1 MLRINMWF
9 FIAVLLFVAF
19 LVLNLLTTFL
29 VPLVMSLI
37 VVSIFLP
44 LHLFIKRKIH
54 NKEKLAAFLTTFIV
68 LLLVL
73 IPILIF
79 IMALIQESFY
89 LINIYNSTGDNNIS
103 LYVKNTIQILQN
115 YLTDFDINIPKE
127 KMSSFVFSMIKKL
140 SDIFYT
146 NASLLA
152 ANLTNLLFNSFIT
165 LVLILVFFIHGKAL
179 KDYIIDLLP
188 LPKDEQERL
197 IVRFKELSFA
207 IFAGNTLISFLEG
220 IIAGILI
227 YLFNIEGAIIW
238 GSLIAVLSFLP
249 LIGGGIVILP
259 LSIYLFSTGSQVSAI
274 VFFVLNIIQIFILE
288 NLVKPKIIG
297 DKSHMHEILVFLSI
311 MAGVQIYGMLGL
323 FYGPL
328 IMTMF
333 LSLASIYKEHYV
345 KFLK

>member
-1 MLRINMWF
+1 MLRINIWF

-19 LVLNLLTTFL
+19 LVLNLLTAFL

-44 LHLFIKRKIH
+44 LHLFIKHKIN
-54 NKEKLAAFLTTFIV
+54 NKEKLAALLTTFIV
-68 LLLVL
+68 FLLVVT
-73 IPILIF
+73 PISIF
-79 IMALIQESFY
+79 IIALIQESFY
-89 LINIYNSTGDNNIS
+89 LINIYNSAGDVAIS
-103 LYVKNTIQILQN
+103 LKIKDVIQTVQD
-115 YLTDFDINIPKE
+115 YLANFEINIPKE
-127 KMSSFVFSMIKKL
+127 KITSIIFSAIKKI
-140 SDIFYT
+140 SNIFY
-146 NASLLA
+146 NNISLLA
-152 ANLTNLLFNSFIT
+152 TNLTNLAFNSFIT
-165 LVLILVFFIHGKAL
+165 LVLILTFFIHGKTL
-179 KDYIIDLLP
+179 KNYIIDLLP

-220 IIAGILI
+220 TICGILI
-227 YLFNIEGAIIW
+227 YFFNIEGAIIW

-249 LIGGGIVILP
+249 LIGGGIVILG
-259 LSIYLFSTGSQVSAI
+259 LSIYLFSTGSHVSAM
-274 VFFVLNIIQIFILE
+274 VFFFLNIIQIFILE
-288 NLVKPKIIG
+288 NLVKTKVIG

-311 MAGVQIYGMLGL
+311 MAGVQVYGMLGF